1 MALPSQPVSDA
12 DNAACAIASGASTVC
27 HRRPGAVA
35 LSSVPRP
42 HASSGG
48 LPGRPTWAA
57 YLGRRSR
64 CCPSRCC
71 RPPGRRRSA
80 ACAAGSACGTPRRPA
95 PPCGRSASPGSAGRE
110 AAVSGLGP
118 RTRRGR
124 GLQPK
129 LCPRGELSFTPG
141 RLPVTKEK
149 WPPGAAGFPALCTP
163 AEPSEAGAAG
173 ASVLSWRCRAGK
185 ATMASQPRIQERG
198 AGARGALSPGLLPL
212 DFPALKCEKQALSP
226 N

>member
-12 DNAACAIASGASTVC
+12 DNACAIASGASTVC

-35 LSSVPRP
+35 LGSVPRP

-141 RLPVTKEK
+141 RPPVTGEEE
-149 WPPGAAGFPALCTP
+149 WPPRAAGFPALCTP

-173 ASVLSWRCRAGK
+173 ASVPSWCCRAGK
-185 ATMASQPRIQERG
+185 ATMASQPCIRG
-198 AGARGALSPGLLPL
+198 HFCPGSEGLGPEEL
-212 DFPALKCEKQALSP
+212 
-226 N
+226 